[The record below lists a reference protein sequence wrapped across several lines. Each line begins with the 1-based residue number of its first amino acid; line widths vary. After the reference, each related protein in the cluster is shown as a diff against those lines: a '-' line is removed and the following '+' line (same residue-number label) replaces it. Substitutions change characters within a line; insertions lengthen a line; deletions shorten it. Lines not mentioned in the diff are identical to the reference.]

1 MREFVMKPK
10 LKLIS
15 ESVVAALDR
24 KYPII
29 ERLQSTPSGWIGRD
43 RLFSKDAVDHAEYI
57 DLTGNTIGD
66 DDRRAWSI
74 INKVNH
80 IRENTIF
87 WNKAFEEM
95 WDKFGFKIV
104 NIIRSGKLTPKQ
116 QRVMEL
122 HLDGHK
128 MVEIQI
134 LLRFKN
140 RSDVTRHFHRGAKKI
155 LKILKTLP
163 ERLVLA
169 KAA

>member
-1 MREFVMKPK
+1 MRPK
-10 LKLIS
+10 FKLIS

-24 KYPII
+24 KYPIV
-29 ERLQSTPSGWIGRD
+29 ERLQATPSGWIGKD

-66 DDRRAWSI
+66 EDRRSWSI
-74 INKVNH
+74 ISKVNY
-80 IRENTIF
+80 IRENERF

-95 WDKFGFKIV
+95 WERFGFKII
-104 NIIRSGKLTPKQ
+104 NIIRSGRLTPKQ

-122 HLDGHK
+122 HLDGHR
-128 MVEIQI
+128 MIEIQV

-140 RSDVTRHFHRGAKKI
+140 RSDVTRHFQRGAKKI

-163 ERLVLA
+163 EKLILA

>member
-1 MREFVMKPK
+1 MKHK
-10 LKLIS
+10 LKLMS
-15 ESVVAALDR
+15 ESVVSMLDR
-24 KYPII
+24 KYPIV
-29 ERLQSTPSGWIGRD
+29 ERLQATPSGWMGKD
-43 RLFSKDAVDHAEYI
+43 RLFSKDAIDHAEYV
-57 DLTGNTIGD
+57 DLTGNTIEE
-66 DDRRAWSI
+66 DDRRSWSI

-80 IRENTIF
+80 IKENEIF

-95 WDKFGFKIV
+95 WGRFGFKIL
-104 NIIRSGKLTPKQ
+104 NIIRSGRLTPKQ

-128 MVEIQI
+128 MVEIQL

-140 RSDVTRHFHRGAKKI
+140 RSDATRHFQRGAKKI
-155 LKILKTLP
+155 LKILRSLP